1 MESGGRS
8 PALTNFNPRSQGG
21 ATASEGMIT
30 ADIVKFQSTLPRGS
44 DRRQLQTFGR
54 ICKFQSTL
62 PRGSDLTGLKATHQA
77 GRFQSTLP
85 RGSDVKVIAV
95 ELNKIEFQSTLPRGS
110 DFLPIKNAIF
120 WLEFQSTLPRGSDVS
135 SEDSKRTNK
144 EFQSTLP
151 RGSDAFATSS
161 KYSQSYFNPRSQGG
175 ATQLPL
181 GLTGN
186 FLISIHA
193 PKGERPTD
201 SDVTLNAYFISI
213 HAPKGERPVS
223 PTKSAS
229 FKNFNPR
236 SQGGATFTGCLM
248 TLRLLISIHAPKG
261 ERPQIQKIF
270 PFYIKTISSIRKKR
284 IHCITFSL
292 IVIFSKNFLP

>member
-1 MESGGRS
+1 LESGGRS

-85 RGSDVKVIAV
+85 RGSDV
-95 ELNKIEFQSTLPRGS
+95 
-110 DFLPIKNAIF
+110 
-120 WLEFQSTLPRGSDVS
+120 S

-193 PKGERPTD
+193 PKGER
-201 SDVTLNAYFISI
+201 
-213 HAPKGERPVS
+213 
-223 PTKSAS
+223 
-229 FKNFNPR
+229 
-236 SQGGATFTGCLM
+236 
-248 TLRLLISIHAPKG
+248 LI
-261 ERPQIQKIF
+261 
-270 PFYIKTISSIRKKR
+270 YIY
-284 IHCITFSL
+284 HQ
-292 IVIFSKNFLP
+292 